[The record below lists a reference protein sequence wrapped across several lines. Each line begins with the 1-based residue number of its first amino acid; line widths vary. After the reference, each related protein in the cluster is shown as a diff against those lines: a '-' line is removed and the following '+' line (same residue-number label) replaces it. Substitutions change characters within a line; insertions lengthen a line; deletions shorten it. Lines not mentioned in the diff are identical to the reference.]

1 MPRSPVD
8 NIMQLRFKLLKLW
21 YALGA
26 LMLMAVAYVSLMP
39 APDIGVSDKVSHLVT
54 YFLLAGWF
62 GLLARNSGMLVLSLV
77 GLIAYGMIIEV
88 LQAQT
93 GYRFAEWGDVL
104 ANSAGCL
111 LGATLYFT
119 PLRRLFFF
127 TDARLALI
135 LQR

>member
-1 MPRSPVD
+1 
-8 NIMQLRFKLLKLW
+8 MQRRFKLIKLW

-26 LMLMAVAYVSLMP
+26 LMLMAVAFVSLMP
-39 APDIGVSDKVSHLVT
+39 APDVGVSDKVAHLVT

-62 GLLARNSGMLVLSLV
+62 GLLARNPGMLVCNLV
-77 GLIAYGMIIEV
+77 ALIAYGMVIEV

-93 GYRFAEWGDVL
+93 GYRFAEWGDVV

-127 TDARLALI
+127 IDARFALI
-135 LQR
+135 LQRSAL